1 MLTQIRM
8 LPPHEVHEPERVPD
22 SVSEFR
28 IQDLGAASHSVGAP
42 HVTLAGHVLIEVQV
56 PIVRGVDVVS
66 EDSEPVG
73 VDTPTCLLY
82 TSDAADE

>member
-1 MLTQIRM
+1 M
-8 LPPHEVHEPERVPD
+8 LPPHEVHEPERVPN

-42 HVTLAGHVLIEVQV
+42 HVTLAGHVLVEVQV
-56 PIVRGVDVVS
+56 AIVRGVDVVS

-73 VDTPTCLLY
+73 VDAPTKRDGGCDGRRVSCL
-82 TSDAADE
+82 